1 MPLYRGHCSALLH
14 FTERLTMTETTPQGI
29 RDLHRIV
36 EQVIAQIE
44 ADLYDGDITAIEEL
58 LLALP
63 RANLEAYL
71 PYGLRGRQLYGQN
84 TLEGRWHTRS
94 NGQPLDTE
102 D

>member
-1 MPLYRGHCSALLH
+1 MN
-14 FTERLTMTETTPQGI
+14 ETTPQGI

-44 ADLYDGDITAIEEL
+44 ADLHDGDITAIEEL

-71 PYGLRGRQLYGQN
+71 PVQD

-102 D
+102 A

>member
-1 MPLYRGHCSALLH
+1 MRKQ
-14 FTERLTMTETTPQGI
+14 RLTTYRDAPVGHLSTLLYLTGRLIMNETTPQGI

-44 ADLYDGDITAIEEL
+44 ADLHDGDITAIEEL

-71 PYGLRGRQLYGQN
+71 PEN
-84 TLEGRWHTRS
+84 
-94 NGQPLDTE
+94 
-102 D
+102 